1 MVEESGGFAEVFPEH
16 KFQIVQILQQ
26 RGHRVGMTGDGVN
39 DAPALRA
46 ADVGIAVN
54 GSTDAARAAAD
65 IVLTSDGLSVI
76 IEAIARARMI
86 FERMRNYCIYR
97 IACTTQLLY
106 FFFFAMMFV
115 NPSSFASVPN
125 LPAVFELP
133 VLCLVLITLLNDGC
147 ILTIAYD
154 KVNPSPKPC

>member
-1 MVEESGGFAEVFPEH
+1 MESTPLTMAAHLGEMVENSDGFAEVFPEH
-16 KFQIVQILQQ
+16 KFQLVQILQQ

-46 ADVGIAVN
+46 ADVGIAVK

-97 IACTTQLLY
+97 IACTTNLL
-106 FFFFAMMFV
+106 FFFFVAMMFI
-115 NPSSFASVPN
+115 NPQTYAPAGAIDVPTT
-125 LPAVFELP
+125 FSLP
-133 VLCLVLITLLNDGC
+133 VICLV
-147 ILTIAYD
+147 
-154 KVNPSPKPC
+154 V

>member
-1 MVEESGGFAEVFPEH
+1 MGMQIFNADAFQCTESRLQAAQLGEMVENASGFAEVFPEH
-16 KFQIVQILQQ
+16 KFQLVKILQH

-39 DAPALRA
+39 DAPALKVG
-46 ADVGIAVN
+46 DVGIAVA

-97 IACTTQLLY
+97 IACTTNLLL
-106 FFFFAMMFV
+106 FFFFTMMF
-115 NPSSFASVPN
+115 
-125 LPAVFELP
+125 
-133 VLCLVLITLLNDGC
+133 ID
-147 ILTIAYD
+147 
-154 KVNPSPKPC
+154 PKPYGAPQDIQ

>member
-1 MVEESGGFAEVFPEH
+1 MESTPLTLAAHLGELVEAADGFAEVFPEH
-16 KFQIVQILQQ
+16 KFQLVQILQH

-76 IEAIARARMI
+76 IDAIERARQI

-97 IACTTQLLY
+97 ISCTMNLL
-106 FFFFAMMFV
+106 FFLWCAMMFIDMFGYKA
-115 NPSSFASVPN
+115 NPDQKV
-125 LPAVFELP
+125 
-133 VLCLVLITLLNDGC
+133 
-147 ILTIAYD
+147 D
-154 KVNPSPKPC
+154 KTFRIP